1 MRIAAIDI
9 GTNSLHMLIVQ
20 VRADLSFE
28 VIDREK
34 AMVRLGAGGLSG
46 RRLTRE
52 SMAAALE
59 ALRRFRRLADAHG
72 VDEILAAATSATRE
86 ALNGSEFLAQVT
98 RATGIRTRVVSGE
111 QEARLIHLAAVYG
124 VNVGRGRAAVI
135 DIVGGSMEVTLGTGS
150 AVQLARSFKLGVIR
164 MTERFVRTD
173 PITPREERRL
183 EEAVTDAVEEYCG
196 QVAAAGFDRVIG
208 TSGTILNLAA
218 MATALDR
225 GQAPKELRNL
235 SVTARQIRRL
245 RKELTASTLEER
257 LALPGMDARR
267 SDLIVAGAIVLDTTL
282 RLLGAAELTLCD
294 LALREGLLLDYIRRH
309 RREIAQADA
318 IPDVRRR
325 SAVELADRCGYQA
338 DHATHVARLALAIFD
353 QSRSVHGLT
362 DREREWLEYAAL
374 LHDIGVHISYARHH
388 RHSYYLITNGDLRGF
403 HPDEI
408 AVIAL
413 VARYHRRGTPKR
425 THPEWSALDVPH
437 RKAVR
442 VLAAILR
449 LAESLDRSHA
459 QVVTGLTLRRTGKT
473 HTLTCVSPTDAELE
487 IWAAQRHSQPFGRL
501 LGTPLQV
508 EAAQPSPPGP
518 AAPGR
523 TRVTRN

>member
-1 MRIAAIDI
+1 VRIAAIDI

-46 RRLTRE
+46 RRLTRA
-52 SMAAALE
+52 SMTAALE
-59 ALRRFRRLADAHG
+59 ALRRFRRLVDARQ
-72 VDEILAAATSATRE
+72 VDEVLAAATSATRE

-98 RATGIRTRVVSGE
+98 RATGFRPRVISGE
-111 QEARLIHLAAVYG
+111 QEARLIHQAAVHG
-124 VNVGRGRAAVI
+124 VHVGRGRAAVI
-135 DIVGGSMEVTLGTGS
+135 DIGGGSMEVTLGTGA
-150 AVQLARSFKLGVIR
+150 AVHLARSFKLGVIR
-164 MTERFVRTD
+164 MTERFVKTD
-173 PITPREERRL
+173 PLDARDEARL
-183 EEAVTDAVEEYCG
+183 EDVVRGAVGDYCG
-196 QVAAAGFDRVIG
+196 QVAEAGFDRVIG
-208 TSGTILNLAA
+208 TSGTILSLGTMAA
-218 MATALDR
+218 ALDR

-245 RKELTASTLEER
+245 RKELTDSTLEGR

-267 SDLIVAGAIVLDTTL
+267 SDLIVAGAVVLDTTL
-282 RLLGAAELTLCD
+282 GLLGASELTLCD

-325 SAVELADRCGYQA
+325 STIELAERCGYQA
-338 DHATHVARLALAIFD
+338 DHSIHVARLALALFD
-353 QSRSVHGLT
+353 QSRAVHELT

-388 RHSYYLITNGDLRGF
+388 KHSHYLITNGDLRGF

-425 THPEWSALDVPH
+425 THPEWSALDASH

-459 QVVTGLTLRRTGKT
+459 QVVTGLTLTRSGKAY
-473 HTLTCVSPTDAELE
+473 TLTCKSSADAEVE
-487 IWAAQRHSQPFGRL
+487 VWAAQRHSEPFSRL
-501 LGTPLQV
+501 LGAPCAI
-508 EAAQPSPPGP
+508 EAAQPS
-518 AAPGR
+518 APGATASGR
-523 TRVTRN
+523 ARVTRN

>member
-20 VRADLSFE
+20 VRPDLSFE

-46 RRLTRE
+46 RRLTQR
-52 SMAAALE
+52 SMHAALE
-59 ALRRFRRLADAHG
+59 ALRRFRRLVDAHQ
-72 VDEILAAATSATRE
+72 VDEVLAAATSATRE

-98 RATGIRTRVVSGE
+98 RATGFRPRMISGE
-111 QEARLIHLAAVYG
+111 QEARFIHQAAVHG
-124 VNVGRGRAAVI
+124 VHVGRGRAAVI
-135 DIVGGSMEVTLGTGS
+135 DIGGGSMEVTLGTGS

-173 PITPREERRL
+173 PLQPRDEARL
-183 EEAVTDAVEEYCG
+183 EEAVRATAADYCG
-196 QVAAAGFDRVIG
+196 QVADAGFDRVIG
-208 TSGTILNLAA
+208 TSGTILSLGTMAA
-218 MATALDR
+218 ALDR
-225 GQAPKELRNL
+225 GQAPRELRNL
-235 SVTARQIRRL
+235 TVTARQIRRL
-245 RKELTASTLEER
+245 RKELTASSLEER

-267 SDLIVAGAIVLDTTL
+267 SDLIVAGAVVLDTTL
-282 RLLGAAELTLCD
+282 RLLGATELTLCD

-325 SAVELADRCGYQA
+325 STVELAERCGYQA
-338 DHATHVARLALAIFD
+338 DHAAHVARLALALFD
-353 QSRSVHGLT
+353 QTRTIHELT

-388 RHSYYLITNGDLRGF
+388 KHSHYLITNGDLRGF

-408 AVIAL
+408 GVMAL

-425 THPEWSALDVPH
+425 THEEWAALDAPH

-459 QVVTGLTLRRTGKT
+459 QVVTGLTLSRAGKG
-473 HTLTCVSPTDAELE
+473 HTLTCQSSGDAELE
-487 IWAAQRHSQPFGRL
+487 IWAAQRHSAPFARL
-501 LGTPLQV
+501 LGGPV
-508 EAAQPSPPGP
+508 SIVPGAP
-518 AAPGR
+518 AAPR
-523 TRVTRN
+523 PTR